1 MQTAMGSDKRT
12 FKREKHRAGC
22 EFRIDGGAM
31 HAGIVAD
38 VSARGLYVQSSF
50 IPEEGASIELIV
62 RRDGVGDLPISG
74 RVSRLKKSHRAA
86 TSVVQGGFGVE
97 VDSAPEGFFQLLV
110 DLGLG

>member
-1 MQTAMGSDKRT
+1 MQTGMSGEKRT

-22 EFRIDGGAM
+22 EFHINGGAM

-38 VSARGLYVQSSF
+38 VSARGLYIQSSY
-50 IPEEGASIELIV
+50 IPEEGAFIELIV
-62 RRDGVGDLPISG
+62 RQEGRGDFEICG
-74 RVSRLKKSHRAA
+74 HVARLRKSHRAA

-97 VDSAPEGFFQLLV
+97 VESAPEGFFQLLI